1 MLFGVRIDMEYI
13 FENTDRV
20 RDYEC
25 DLQGIVNNAN
35 YQHYMEH
42 SRHLFCQSRGLS
54 FSEMHSKGIDVVVA
68 RFSISYRSPL
78 RPDDLY
84 TCRLRV
90 EKEKVR
96 YVFFQDIFR
105 TDDNKLCASARV
117 DCVATVDGK
126 LVSGHPLIDALL

>member
-1 MLFGVRIDMEYI
+1 MEYI

-35 YQHYMEH
+35 YQHYLEH
-42 SRHLFCQSRGLS
+42 SRHLFCISRGLS
-54 FSEMHSKGIDVVVA
+54 FSDMHREGIDVVVA
-68 RFSISYRSPL
+68 RFNISYRTPL

-96 YVFFQDIFR
+96 YVFYQDIYR
-105 TDDNKLCASARV
+105 SADNAMCASARV
-117 DCVATVDGK
+117 DCVATVGGK
-126 LVSGHPLIDALL
+126 LVQGHPKLDAMLER

>member
-1 MLFGVRIDMEYI
+1 MEYI

-35 YQHYMEH
+35 YQHYLEH
-42 SRHLFCQSRGLS
+42 SRHLFCISRGLS
-54 FSEMHSKGIDVVVA
+54 FSDMHREGIDVVVA
-68 RFSISYRSPL
+68 RFNISYRTPL

-96 YVFFQDIFR
+96 YVFYQDIYR
-105 TDDNKLCASARV
+105 AADNALCASARV
-117 DCVATVDGK
+117 DCVATVGGK
-126 LVSGHPLIDALL
+126 LVQGHPKLDAMLER